1 MRDSL
6 KGESEIMTEPKQH
19 ESKIFDTSTLQGLQA
34 AERYQARLYNQYDS
48 VTVRAIGLD
57 RCEVIGRKPTFVQ
70 HNPDNHGQ
78 AGDIV
83 SVVNQRNL

>member
-1 MRDSL
+1 M
-6 KGESEIMTEPKQH
+6 KP
-19 ESKIFDTSTLQGLQA
+19 SKKHQSRIFDTSTLKGLQS

-48 VTVRAIGLD
+48 VTVRPIGLD

-78 AGDIV
+78 AGEIV